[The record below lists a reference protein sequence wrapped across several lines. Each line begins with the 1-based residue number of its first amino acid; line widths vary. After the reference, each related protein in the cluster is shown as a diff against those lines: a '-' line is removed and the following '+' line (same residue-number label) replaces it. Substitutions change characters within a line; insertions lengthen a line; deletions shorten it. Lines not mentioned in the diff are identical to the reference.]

1 MATTRH
7 KGSAAVFEIALHGDT
22 QVDISATL
30 RGFDGITI
38 NEVQDDREIPG
49 GGAQIGR
56 QKLGYRE
63 GTSNFTVDENDD
75 TRGVFWGHTGRRFDC
90 SYYPEGKTSGKPQL
104 TWEAILD
111 ITHNFE
117 PRGVRRFTC
126 AESHDG
132 LVTYGTVA

>member
-1 MATTRH
+1 MAATRF
-7 KGSAAVFEIALHGDT
+7 KGSAAVYETALHGDT
-22 QVDISATL
+22 LVDISATL
-30 RGFDGITI
+30 RGFDGIDI

-63 GTSNFTVDENDD
+63 GTSNFTVDENA
-75 TRGVFWGHTGRRFDC
+75 TTAPIFWGRTGRRFDNA
-90 SYYPEGKTSGKPQL
+90 YYPEGKTTGKPMY
-104 TWEAILD
+104 TWESIFD

-132 LVTYGTVA
+132 LVTIGQVP